1 MKVFTRR
8 TLQRGTAHSAAAPAA
23 KARGK
28 GVKRARDVRA
38 DEEEGGDGEA
48 KALALATAAL
58 EHLPANVKVAAEYLR
73 LKAKAVM
80 SQVCILKSQLYS
92 HFR

>member
-1 MKVFTRR
+1 LKVFTRR
-8 TLQRGTAHSAAAPAA
+8 TLQRGIAHSAAA

-28 GVKRARDVRA
+28 GVKRARDARA

-48 KALALATAAL
+48 KALALATVAI

-80 SQVCILKSQLYS
+80 SQVCILESQLNS
-92 HFR
+92 